1 MLEYRLAVDC
11 VPVIKVLFF
20 EVRQVLL
27 KKVNGIPTM
36 GGEGGGGGGGGGS
49 LLSSFLNSYRR
60 PNKFLKVDNST
71 IVYHKRGF
79 PSRCTITPLSCYIP
93 LII

>member
-11 VPVIKVLFF
+11 VPVVKVLLF

-36 GGEGGGGGGGGGS
+36 GGGGGGDS

-60 PNKFLKVDNST
+60 RYKFQRVDNST
-71 IVYHKRGF
+71 IVYHKGDF
-79 PSRCTITPLSCYIP
+79 PLDA
-93 LII
+93 L